1 MREIVDGLTE
11 RLWPGR
17 VQSIVPLSQGITNT
31 NYVVDLGDEQVVI
44 RIPGKNTRLLG
55 IDRDNEVAV
64 GRLAATIGVGPE
76 LITLDETTG
85 CIVTRFIE
93 GRPIPTEELA
103 REPLLGHFVQTLR
116 QVHTAGTVT
125 TVFDPVGVI
134 HHYRD
139 EATAREVT
147 APFHVDEAFSLLER
161 ISNVRPMRPT
171 VLGHNDLLNAN
182 LLYDGRIRIVDWEYA
197 GMTDPFFD
205 LANVAV
211 NNGFSRDSEVDMVRH
226 YFGEIDDSRMA
237 TLHLMKIVSELR
249 EAMWGVMQMA
259 ISSLEVDFATYA
271 TERGSHA
278 LALAT
283 DYDISDLLAL
293 AADYRSREP

>member
-1 MREIVDGLTE
+1 M
-11 RLWPGR
+11 
-17 VQSIVPLSQGITNT
+17 PLSQGITNT
-31 NYVVDLGDEQVVI
+31 NYVVDLGGEQVVV
-44 RIPGKNTRLLG
+44 RIPGKDTRLLG

-76 LITLDETTG
+76 LITLDEATG
-85 CIVTRFIE
+85 CIVTRFID
-93 GRPIPTEELA
+93 GRPIATEELA
-103 REPLLGHFVQTLR
+103 HEPLLGHFVQTLR
-116 QVHTAGTVT
+116 RVHTAGTVT

-139 EATAREVT
+139 EAAAREVT
-147 APFHVDEAFSLLER
+147 APFPVDEAFGLLER
-161 ISNVRPMRPT
+161 ISFVRPLRPT

-211 NNGFSRDSEVDMVRH
+211 NNGFSHESEVDMVRH

-283 DYDISDLLAL
+283 DYDISDLIAL
-293 AADYRSREP
+293 AADYRSRES